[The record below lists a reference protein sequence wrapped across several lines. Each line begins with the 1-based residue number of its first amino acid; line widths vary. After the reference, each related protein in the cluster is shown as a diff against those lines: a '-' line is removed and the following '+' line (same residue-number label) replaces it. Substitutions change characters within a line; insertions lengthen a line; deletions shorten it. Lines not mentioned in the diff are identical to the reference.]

1 MSRWYRLAERYVVA
15 WETYTA
21 GVAACQI
28 AQARLADSNKA
39 RNEHLQALD
48 ERRAHLDERAAV
60 TDALRTTTLETM
72 GKFMGGIIERLTRI
86 EARVGSPV
94 LPGTEEKT

>member
-21 GVAACQI
+21 GVAACQN
-28 AQARLADSNKA
+28 AQTRLADSNRV
-39 RNEHLQALD
+39 RNEHLRDLD
-48 ERRAHLDERAAV
+48 ERRSHLDERAAV
-60 TDALRTTTLETM
+60 TDALRTTTLETL

-86 EARVGSPV
+86 ETNMGSPV
-94 LPGTEEKT
+94 LPGEEEKT